1 MAKIALLTDKWRIQ
15 DVIRGAAPL
24 PLLFGQ
30 PKVMVKATQESH
42 KAGYSRSGRL
52 DSGCP
57 NVDTE
62 MKAGDSVMGTAGG
75 TQVEER
81 DRRGASVENEE
92 MC

>member
-1 MAKIALLTDKWRIQ
+1 MPKIALLTDKWIQ
-15 DVIRGAAPL
+15 DVVRGASPL
-24 PLLFGQ
+24 PLFFGQ

-42 KAGYSRSGRL
+42 EAGCSRSGGL

-62 MKAGDSVMGTAGG
+62 MEDGDSVMGTAGG

-81 DRRGASVENEE
+81 DRRGASVEDEE
-92 MC
+92 MY